1 MVYMRER
8 DGRTFDT
15 LDDALEDH
23 CGIYVDTG
31 KTCKGCCMYDL
42 RLPGGEKVCSD
53 AYKED
58 LIPYEEEIM
67 RRLGL
72 KHFERRD
79 GPGGIVVYGPSMPE
93 PTKPEQEKSAHAPG
107 VVTQETFEALVKE
120 IRDASLETLIQR
132 NGNYAPE
139 ADKIHNFRAG
149 GAILG
154 RTPAQVALGY
164 MTKHLVSLIDKVERN
179 DFSNRDDLLEK
190 CQDIIN
196 YTAIIWVCG
205 NEEAQNGL

>member
-1 MVYMRER
+1 MGYLDKHNNYYADLKAAV
-8 DGRTFDT
+8 DGVCDSHT
-15 LDDALEDH
+15 ASS
-23 CGIYVDTG
+23 G
-31 KTCKGCCMYDL
+31 CKGCPL
-42 RLPGGEKVCSD
+42 RGVRMDTGDKVCVECEEND
-53 AYKED
+53 ELMAYEAR
-58 LIPYEEEIM
+58 IM
-67 RRLGL
+67 EALGL
-72 KHFERRD
+72 RYASTAPCE
-79 GPGGIVVYGPSMPE
+79 
-93 PTKPEQEKSAHAPG
+93 EKSAHVTG

-154 RTPAQVALGY
+154 RTPTQVALGY

-179 DFSNRDDLLEK
+179 DFFNRADLLEK

-205 NEEAQNGL
+205 NEEART

>member
-1 MVYMRER
+1 MNQS
-8 DGRTFDT
+8 DF
-15 LDDALEDH
+15 
-23 CGIYVDTG
+23 
-31 KTCKGCCMYDL
+31 
-42 RLPGGEKVCSD
+42 EK
-53 AYKED
+53 
-58 LIPYEEEIM
+58 LI
-67 RRLGL
+67 
-72 KHFERRD
+72 
-79 GPGGIVVYGPSMPE
+79 S
-93 PTKPEQEKSAHAPG
+93 
-107 VVTQETFEALVKE
+107 E

-149 GAILG
+149 GRILG
-154 RTPAQVALGY
+154 KTPAQVALGY

-179 DFSNRDDLLEK
+179 NFSDRADLLEK

>member
-1 MVYMRER
+1 MSYIKKGPETSPVWDSLKAVVDEVCGHFTGICGCSGCPLRGVR
-8 DGRTFDT
+8 DP
-15 LDDALEDH
+15 
-23 CGIYVDTG
+23 
-31 KTCKGCCMYDL
+31 M
-42 RLPGGEKVCSD
+42 GEKVCANYIDDD
-53 AYKED
+53 ALLTFKEQILDALD
-58 LIPYEEEIM
+58 LLEI
-67 RRLGL
+67 RHGS
-72 KHFERRD
+72 
-79 GPGGIVVYGPSMPE
+79 GPDEVK
-93 PTKPEQEKSAHAPG
+93 TKPPAPG

-205 NEEAQNGL
+205 NEEART

>member
-1 MVYMRER
+1 MGY
-8 DGRTFDT
+8 
-15 LDDALEDH
+15 LNED
-23 CGIYVDTG
+23 GIYYHDLKTAVDRVCEAHVETSNRCSKACPMRDLRMDTG
-31 KTCKGCCMYDL
+31 D
-42 RLPGGEKVCSD
+42 RVCTECEEND
-53 AYKED
+53 ELLAYESQ
-58 LIPYEEEIM
+58 IM
-67 RRLGL
+67 EALGL
-72 KHFERRD
+72 EHET
-79 GPGGIVVYGPSMPE
+79 VESYE
-93 PTKPEQEKSAHAPG
+93 EKSAHVPG

-205 NEEAQNGL
+205 NEEARNGL

>member
-1 MVYMRER
+1 MSYLDKHGNLYADLSVAVDSICESFVASSGCKDCPMRGVRTIAGGRVCAECEDNDELMAYEDAIMKALGLVYE
-8 DGRTFDT
+8 TS
-15 LDDALEDH
+15 E
-23 CGIYVDTG
+23 
-31 KTCKGCCMYDL
+31 
-42 RLPGGEKVCSD
+42 S
-53 AYKED
+53 
-58 LIPYEEEIM
+58 YEEQTT
-67 RRLGL
+67 
-72 KHFERRD
+72 
-79 GPGGIVVYGPSMPE
+79 PV
-93 PTKPEQEKSAHAPG
+93 PG

-149 GAILG
+149 GRILG
-154 RTPAQVALGY
+154 KTPAQVALGY

-179 DFSNRDDLLEK
+179 DFSDRADLLEK

-205 NEEAQNGL
+205 NEEA

>member
-1 MVYMRER
+1 MGY
-8 DGRTFDT
+8 
-15 LDDALEDH
+15 LDKD
-23 CGIYVDTG
+23 GIYYHDLKTAVDRVCEAHVETSNR
-31 KTCKGCCMYDL
+31 CKASCPMRDL
-42 RLPGGEKVCSD
+42 RMADGGRVCTECEEND
-53 AYKED
+53 ELLAYESQ
-58 LIPYEEEIM
+58 IM
-67 RRLGL
+67 EALGL
-72 KHFERRD
+72 RRENAA
-79 GPGGIVVYGPSMPE
+79 PCE
-93 PTKPEQEKSAHAPG
+93 EKTTPAAG

-120 IRDASLETLIQR
+120 IRDASLETLIQK

-205 NEEAQNGL
+205 NEEARA